1 MNQLEKARKDIN
13 EIDDRM
19 RELFARRLEASAR
32 VLEYKRGCGMPIF
45 DPEREAQVIANGLGR
60 IDNPLFAGYY
70 KRFITCLMDIS
81 KDYQAAIL
89 KEDKNI

>member
-1 MNQLEKARKDIN
+1 MNTLEKARKDIN

-19 RELFARRLEASAR
+19 AELFVRRLEASAR
-32 VLEYKRGCGMPIF
+32 VLEYKKSCDMPIF

-60 IDNPLFAGYY
+60 MKIPLFAGYY

-81 KDYQAAIL
+81 KDYQSALL
-89 KEDKNI
+89 KEGKNI